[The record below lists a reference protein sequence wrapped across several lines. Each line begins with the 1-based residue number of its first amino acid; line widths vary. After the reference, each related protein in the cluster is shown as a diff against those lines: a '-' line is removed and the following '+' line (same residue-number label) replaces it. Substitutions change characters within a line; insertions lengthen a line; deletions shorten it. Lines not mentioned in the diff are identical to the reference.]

1 VTVPSASDEE
11 DGFQVFVQQHW
22 RSLNRTA
29 FLLTGDRGQA
39 EDLVQSALEK
49 VHRHWPKVSRMDS
62 PLDYVRRAMVT
73 TAISWRRRR
82 SSGEIPSLSV
92 DPGSQDPYERIDQ
105 RAQLVAGLR
114 RLPAKMR
121 AALVLRYFED
131 LPEAEVAAALG
142 CSVGTV
148 KSQVSRGL
156 QRLRESLETSPGRP
170 LPREDP
176 AVRSV

>member
-1 VTVPSASDEE
+1 MTVPSASDEE
-11 DGFQVFVQQHW
+11 DGFPVFVQQHW

-39 EDLVQSALEK
+39 EDLVQSAGEGAPALAQSLADGCTVRLRPAGDGDHGDLLAAAPQLRRDPEP
-49 VHRHWPKVSRMDS
+49 VDRSRHPGPVRTDR
-62 PLDYVRRAMVT
+62 PAGPADRRAAP
-73 TAISWRRRR
+73 TAR
-82 SSGEIPSLSV
+82 
-92 DPGSQDPYERIDQ
+92 QD
-105 RAQLVAGLR
+105 AGG
-114 RLPAKMR
+114 
-121 AALVLRYFED
+121 LVLRYFED

-156 QRLRESLETSPGRP
+156 QRLRESLESSP
-170 LPREDP
+170 LPREAP

>member
-1 VTVPSASDEE
+1 MPTVTSDE
-11 DGFQVFVQQHW
+11 DGFQVFVQQYW

-29 FLLTGDRGQA
+29 FLLTGDRDRA

-49 VHRHWPKVSRMDS
+49 VHRHWPKVSRMDA
-62 PLDYVRRAMVT
+62 PLEYVRRAMVT

-82 SSGEIPSLSV
+82 SFGEIPSLSV
-92 DPGSQDPYERIDQ
+92 DPGHHDPYERIDQ
-105 RAQLVAGLR
+105 RQQLIAALR
-114 RLPAKMR
+114 RLPVKMR

-131 LPEAEVAAALG
+131 LSEAEVAAAMG

-156 QRLRESLETSPGRP
+156 ERLRSTMAAGPAGATPSVKTTPALRRP
-170 LPREDP
+170 
-176 AVRSV
+176 